1 MQPSRNIAARAGR
14 WSARHWKT
22 AIVGWLAF
30 VVLAFVI
37 GGNVG
42 TKQLT
47 QQEAGVR
54 DSGTASKLVHDA
66 FPEVDSEAVL
76 ISARSSTTPS
86 NS

>member
-47 QQEAGVR
+47 QEEAGVR

-66 FPEVDSEAVL
+66 FPQVDSEAVL
-76 ISARSSTTPS
+76 VSSKAKDARFT
-86 NS
+86 